1 MLINDGGAFV
11 RKRKY
16 VIVFPFVDLFIIIAS
31 IVVATVLLE
40 GGLLVSTE
48 YLYRLELS
56 ALVCVCLH
64 LCIFTI
70 FDAYKKFWANA
81 SIFDYLVTFSCSVM
95 TVLGMLALSVIFKG
109 KLMFIRQI
117 ITFAFCYMS
126 LIVFS
131 RVSVKILVFYA
142 RKHMI
147 NKSDDIKDILIVG
160 AGQAGGLIISDIIN
174 NTTFKYRIV
183 GIIDDNSEKIGQTVF
198 GYTVLGGRKDIY
210 KICDKENVDEIV
222 IAIPSLEKNS
232 LADLIEICNKTA
244 CRVKVLPNIDQLIDA
259 NDVSYN
265 KTKTIEIEDLLAR
278 DPIVLNDRE
287 IASDIEGNTIMV
299 TGGGGSI
306 GSELCRQIAR
316 YNPKKIVV
324 LDIYENNAY
333 DLQNE
338 LAEAYL
344 WLDVSVVIASIRDR
358 ERIEKIVEEYQPKV
372 IFHAAAHKHV
382 PLMEHN
388 PCEAI
393 KNNIFGT
400 YNVAMAASKYGVE
413 KFVMISTDKAV
424 NPTNVMGATKRFCE
438 MIIQSLQTVSKTE
451 YVAVRFGN
459 VLGSNGSVVPLFKRQ
474 IEKGGPVTVTHKDI
488 TRYFMTIPEAAQ
500 LVLQASYYANGG
512 EIFVLD
518 MGKPVRIYDLAYNMI
533 KLSGH
538 KPGVDIKIEVT
549 GLRPGEKLYE
559 ELLIKNP
566 ETSKK
571 TANSRIFVEESTF
584 SDLKAIEESFELF
597 EKAIQD
603 NDYEEIRQVLMK
615 YVTTY
620 HPVNAIYNTDVKGA

>member
-1 MLINDGGAFV
+1 M
-11 RKRKY
+11 RKKKY
-16 VIVFPFVDLFIIIAS
+16 HIIFPLVDLLIIIAS
-31 IVVATVLLE
+31 
-40 GGLLVSTE
+40 LVIASILSSNNFIMTAE
-48 YLYRLELS
+48 TLRRLEWSSL
-56 ALVCVCLH
+56 AGVCLH
-64 LCIFTI
+64 LVFFNI
-70 FDAYKKFWANA
+70 FDAYKRFWANA
-81 SIFDYLVTFSCSVM
+81 SVFDYVVTLSCSLM
-95 TVLGMLALSVIFKG
+95 TVLSMFALSVVFKG
-109 KLMFIRQI
+109 KILFIRQLI
-117 ITFAFCYMS
+117 IFALCYMS
-126 LIVFS
+126 MVAFS
-131 RVSVKILVFYA
+131 RVSVKILVLYA
-142 RKHMI
+142 RRYMTVK
-147 NKSDDIKDILIVG
+147 NDDVKDILIVG
-160 AGQAGGLIISDIIN
+160 AGQAGGLIINDIIN

-198 GYTVLGGRKDIY
+198 NHTVLGGRKDIY
-210 KICDKENVDEIV
+210 KICDKENVDEII
-222 IAIPSLEKNS
+222 IAIPSLEREN
-232 LADLIEICNKTA
+232 LAELIEICNKTS
-244 CRVKVLPNIDQLIDA
+244 CNVKVLPNIDQLIDA
-259 NDVSYN
+259 NDISYN
-265 KTKTIEIEDLLAR
+265 KTKKIEIEDLLAR
-278 DPIVLNDRE
+278 DPIVLNDHE
-287 IASDIEGNTIMV
+287 IASDLEGETILV

-316 YNPKKIVV
+316 YNPKRIVV

-338 LAEAYL
+338 LAEKYT
-344 WLDVSVVIASIRDR
+344 WLNVSVVIASIRDKK
-358 ERIEKIVEEYQPKV
+358 RIEEVIDLYRPRI

-382 PLMEHN
+382 PLMEYN

-400 YNVAMAASKYGVE
+400 YNVATAANKYGVE

-438 MIIQSLQTVSKTE
+438 MIIQSLQPVSKTE

-474 IEKGGPVTVTHKDI
+474 IENGGPVTVTHKDI

-500 LVLQASYYANGG
+500 LVLQASYYAKGG

-518 MGKPVRIYDLAYNMI
+518 MGKPVKIYDLAYNMI

-538 KPGVDIKIEVT
+538 KPGGDIKIEVT

-571 TANSRIFVEESTF
+571 TANSRIFIEESTF
-584 SDLKAIEESFELF
+584 SDLDKIKESFALF
-597 EKAIQD
+597 EKAIED
-603 NDYEEIRQVLMK
+603 NDYEEIRQVLQK
-615 YVTTY
+615 YVPTY
-620 HPVNAIYNTDVKGA
+620 HPVNAINNPNAKGA

>member
-1 MLINDGGAFV
+1 M

-16 VIVFPFVDLFIIIAS
+16 NIIFPIIDLFIIIAS
-31 IVVATVLLE
+31 IAAATVLLE
-40 GGLLVSTE
+40 GTLVVSSLP
-48 YLYRLELS
+48 LYRLELS
-56 ALVCVCLH
+56 ALTCCIVH
-64 LCIFTI
+64 LVVFTVL
-70 FDAYKKFWANA
+70 DAYKRFWANA
-81 SIFDYLVTFSCSVM
+81 NVFDYLVTLGCSVI
-95 TVLGMLALSVIFKG
+95 TVLCMLALSIVFKG
-109 KLMFIRQI
+109 KLMFIRQT
-117 ITFAFCYMS
+117 ITFGVCYVA
-126 LIVFS
+126 LVVFS
-131 RVSVKILVFYA
+131 RVCVKILMYYA

-147 NKSDDIKDILIVG
+147 YKSDDIKDILIVG
-160 AGQAGGLIISDIIN
+160 AGQAGGLIINDIIN

-183 GIIDDNSEKIGQTVF
+183 GIIDDNSEKIGSSIC
-198 GYTVLGGRKDIY
+198 GYTILGGRKDIY
-210 KICDKENVDEIV
+210 KICDKEHVDEIV
-222 IAIPSLEKNS
+222 IAIPSLERES
-232 LADLIEICNKTA
+232 LSELIEICNKTT
-244 CRVKVLPNIDQLIDA
+244 CNVKVLPNIEQLIDVGA
-259 NDVSYN
+259 VTYN
-265 KTKTIEIEDLLAR
+265 KTKKIEIEDLLAR

-287 IASDIEGNTIMV
+287 IASDIEGETILV

-316 YNPKKIVV
+316 YNPNRIVV

-338 LAEAYL
+338 LAEMYP
-344 WLDVSVVIASIRDR
+344 WLNVSVVIASIRDKAR
-358 ERIEKIVEEYQPKV
+358 VEDVISEYKPKI

-382 PLMEHN
+382 PLMEYN

-400 YNVAMAASKYGVE
+400 YNVAAAADKFGVE

-474 IEKGGPVTVTHKDI
+474 IEKGGPITVTHKEI

-518 MGKPVRIYDLAYNMI
+518 MGKPIKIYDLAYNMI

-538 KPGVDIKIEVT
+538 KPGVDIQIEVT

-559 ELLIKNP
+559 ELLIKNT

-571 TANSRIFVEESTF
+571 TANSRIFIEESTYN
-584 SDLKAIEESFELF
+584 DLNAIKESFVLF
-597 EKAIQD
+597 EKAIQE
-603 NDYEEIRQVLMK
+603 NDYEEIRKVLMK

-620 HPVNAIYNTDVKGA
+620 HPVNAIYNTASKRA

>member
-1 MLINDGGAFV
+1 MK
-11 RKRKY
+11 KRKY
-16 VIVFPFVDLFIIIAS
+16 HLIFPLIDLFMIIAS
-31 IVVATVLLE
+31 MVLTTFLFDDNILTSYE
-40 GGLLVSTE
+40 V
-48 YLYRLELS
+48 LYRVELS
-56 ALVCVCLH
+56 TVVCMLLH
-64 LCIFTI
+64 MGIFTV
-70 FDAYKKFWANA
+70 FCAYKRFWANA
-81 SIFDYLVTFSCSVM
+81 SVIDYFVTLSCSLL
-95 TVLGMLALSVIFKG
+95 TVIGMLALSVIFKG
-109 KLMFIRQI
+109 KIIFVKQI
-117 ITFAFCYMS
+117 ITFAFCYIS

-131 RVSVKILVFYA
+131 RVSVKIMIYYT
-142 RKHMI
+142 RKYVVDK
-147 NKSDDIKDILIVG
+147 NENVKNILIVG
-160 AGQAGGLIISDIIN
+160 AGQAGGIIINDIIN
-174 NTTFKYRIV
+174 NTTFKYRII

-198 GYTVLGGRKDIY
+198 GYSVLGGRKDIF
-210 KICDKENVDEIV
+210 KICDREHVDEIV
-222 IAIPSLEKNS
+222 IAIPSLDRENLS
-232 LADLIEICNKTA
+232 ELIDICNKTT
-244 CRVKVLPNIDQLIDA
+244 CNVKVLPNIEQLIDA
-259 NDVSYN
+259 NEISYN
-265 KTKTIEIEDLLAR
+265 KTKKIEIEDLLTR
-278 DPIVLNDRE
+278 DPIVLNDQE
-287 IASDIEGNTIMV
+287 IASDIEGETILV

-316 YNPKKIVV
+316 YNPRKIVV

-333 DLQNE
+333 ELQNE
-338 LAEAYL
+338 LAELYP
-344 WLDVSVVIASIRDR
+344 WLNVAVVIASIRDMV
-358 ERIEKIVEEYQPKV
+358 RIEEVISEYKPKI

-382 PLMEHN
+382 PLMEYN
-388 PCEAI
+388 PSEAI

-400 YNVAMAASKYGVE
+400 YNVATAASKFGVE

-500 LVLQASYYANGG
+500 LVLQASYYAQGG

-518 MGKPVRIYDLAYNMI
+518 MGKPVKIYDLAYNMI

-559 ELLIKNP
+559 ELLIKNT

-584 SDLKAIEESFELF
+584 NDLDAIKESFVLF
-597 EKAIQD
+597 EKAIND

-615 YVTTY
+615 YVSTY
-620 HPVNAIYNTDVKGA
+620 HPVNAINNSATKGA

>member
-1 MLINDGGAFV
+1 
-11 RKRKY
+11 
-16 VIVFPFVDLFIIIAS
+16 
-31 IVVATVLLE
+31 LE
-40 GGLLVSTE
+40 RE
-48 YLYRLELS
+48 
-56 ALVCVCLH
+56 
-64 LCIFTI
+64 
-70 FDAYKKFWANA
+70 
-81 SIFDYLVTFSCSVM
+81 
-95 TVLGMLALSVIFKG
+95 
-109 KLMFIRQI
+109 
-117 ITFAFCYMS
+117 
-126 LIVFS
+126 
-131 RVSVKILVFYA
+131 
-142 RKHMI
+142 
-147 NKSDDIKDILIVG
+147 
-160 AGQAGGLIISDIIN
+160 
-174 NTTFKYRIV
+174 
-183 GIIDDNSEKIGQTVF
+183 
-198 GYTVLGGRKDIY
+198 
-210 KICDKENVDEIV
+210 
-222 IAIPSLEKNS
+222 S
-232 LADLIEICNKTA
+232 LAELIEICNKTS
-244 CRVKVLPNIDQLIDA
+244 CSVKVLPNIDQLIDA
-259 NDVSYN
+259 NEISYN
-265 KTKTIEIEDLLAR
+265 KTKKIEIEDLLAR

-287 IASDIEGNTIMV
+287 IASDLEGETILV

-316 YNPKKIVV
+316 YNPRKIVV

-338 LAEAYL
+338 LMEKYS
-344 WLDVSVVIASIRDR
+344 WVDISVVIASIRDKK
-358 ERIEKIVEEYQPKV
+358 RIEEVIEHYKPRI

-400 YNVAMAASKYGVE
+400 YNVAVAANKFGVE

-438 MIIQSLQTVSKTE
+438 MIIQSLQPVSKTE

-474 IEKGGPVTVTHKDI
+474 IENGGPITVTHKDI

-518 MGKPVRIYDLAYNMI
+518 MGKPIKIYDLAYNMI

-538 KPGVDIKIEVT
+538 KPGVDIKIEIT

-559 ELLIKNP
+559 ELLIRDP

-571 TANSRIFVEESTF
+571 TSNSRIFIEESTF
-584 SDLKAIEESFELF
+584 SDLDAIEASFELF
-597 EKAIQD
+597 EKAIEN
-603 NDYEEIRQVLMK
+603 NDYGKIRQVLQK
-615 YVTTY
+615 YVPTY
-620 HPVNAIYNTDVKGA
+620 HPVNVVDNSNAKGA

>member
-1 MLINDGGAFV
+1 MK
-11 RKRKY
+11 KRKY
-16 VIVFPFVDLFIIIAS
+16 NIVFSILDLFIIIAS
-31 IVVATVLLE
+31 MVITSVLLE
-40 GGLLVSTE
+40 GKLIVSTE
-48 YLYRLELS
+48 VLYRLEWS
-56 ALVCVCLH
+56 ALVCVCIHWLV
-64 LCIFTI
+64 FTI
-70 FDAYKKFWANA
+70 MDAYKRFWANA
-81 SIFDYLVTFSCSVM
+81 SVIDYIITLSSSTI
-95 TVLGMLALSVIFKG
+95 TVLGMLALSIIFKG
-109 KLMFIRQI
+109 KLIFVRHI
-117 ITFAFCYMS
+117 IAFAFCYVSMV
-126 LIVFS
+126 VFS
-131 RVSVKILVFYA
+131 RVSVKILMFYA

-147 NKSDDIKDILIVG
+147 YRSDDVKDILIIG

-183 GIIDDNSEKIGQTVF
+183 GIIDDNSEKIGSSVF
-198 GYTVLGGRKDIY
+198 GYTVLGGRKDIL
-210 KICDKENVDEIV
+210 KVCDKEHVDEIV
-222 IAIPSLEKNS
+222 IAIPTLDREN
-232 LADLIEICNKTA
+232 LAELIDICNKTA
-244 CRVKVLPNIDQLIDA
+244 CNVKALPNIEQLIDVS
-259 NDVSYN
+259 DISYN
-265 KTKTIEIEDLLAR
+265 KTKNIEIEDLLAR
-278 DPIVLNDRE
+278 EPIVLNDQE
-287 IASDIEGNTIMV
+287 IASDIQGETILV

-306 GSELCRQIAR
+306 GSELCRQISR
-316 YNPKKIVV
+316 YNPNMIVV

-338 LAEAYL
+338 LAEMYP
-344 WLDVSVVIASIRDR
+344 WLKVAVVIASIRDK
-358 ERIEKIVEEYQPKV
+358 ERIEEVISEYKPKI

-382 PLMEHN
+382 PLMEYN

-393 KNNIFGT
+393 KNNIFET
-400 YNVAMAASKYGVE
+400 YNVASAANKFGVE

-438 MIIQSLQTVSKTE
+438 MIIQSMQTVSKTE

-474 IEKGGPVTVTHKDI
+474 IDKGGPITVTHKEI

-500 LVLQASYYANGG
+500 LVLQASYYAKGG

-518 MGKPVRIYDLAYNMI
+518 MGKPIKIYDLAYNMI

-566 ETSKK
+566 ETSTK

-584 SDLKAIEESFELF
+584 NDLDAIHESFVLF
-597 EKAIQD
+597 EKAMKN
-603 NDYEEIRQVLMK
+603 NDYHEIRQVLMK

-620 HPVNAIYNTDVKGA
+620 HPVNAINNTKGA

>member
-1 MLINDGGAFV
+1 MSEVLV
-11 RKRKY
+11 LKKRKY
-16 VIVFPFVDLFIIIAS
+16 HLIFPLIDLFIIIAS
-31 IVVATVLLE
+31 IIISTFLLGDNFIASHE
-40 GGLLVSTE
+40 V
-48 YLYRLELS
+48 LYRAELS
-56 ALVCVCLH
+56 AVVCMLLH
-64 LCIFTI
+64 LGVFAIFG
-70 FDAYKKFWANA
+70 AYKRFWANA
-81 SIFDYLVTFSCSVM
+81 SVIDYFITLCCSLF
-95 TVLGMLALSVIFKG
+95 TVVGLIALSIIFKG
-109 KLMFIRQI
+109 KIIFVRQI
-117 ITFAFCYMS
+117 ITFAFSYIS
-126 LIVFS
+126 LVVFS
-131 RVSVKILVFYA
+131 RVSVKIMIYFA
-142 RKHMI
+142 RKYI
-147 NKSDDIKDILIVG
+147 IDKDEDIKNILVVG

-183 GIIDDNSEKIGQTVF
+183 GIVDDNSEKIGQTIF
-198 GYTVLGGRKDIY
+198 GYTVLGGRRDIF

-222 IAIPSLEKNS
+222 IAIPSLENES
-232 LADLIEICNKTA
+232 LAELIEICNKTT
-244 CRVKVLPNIDQLIDA
+244 CNVKVLPNIEQLIDA
-259 NDVSYN
+259 NEITYN
-265 KTKTIEIEDLLAR
+265 KTKKIEIEDLLAR

-287 IASDIEGNTIMV
+287 IASDIEGHTILV

-306 GSELCRQIAR
+306 GSELCRQIAK
-316 YNPKKIVV
+316 YNPGRIVI

-338 LAEAYL
+338 LAETYSRL
-344 WLDVSVVIASIRDR
+344 NVSVVIASVRDR
-358 ERIEKIVEEYQPKV
+358 ERIEQVISEYKPRI

-382 PLMEHN
+382 PLMEYN

-400 YNVAMAASKYGVE
+400 YNVATAADKLGIE
-413 KFVMISTDKAV
+413 KFVLISTDKAV

-438 MIIQSLQTVSKTE
+438 MIIQSLQAVSKTE

-474 IEKGGPVTVTHKDI
+474 IEKGGPITVTHKDI

-518 MGKPVRIYDLAYNMI
+518 MGKPVKIYDLAYNMI

-538 KPGVDIKIEVT
+538 KPGVDIKIEIT

-571 TANSRIFVEESTF
+571 TSNSRIFVEESTF
-584 SDLKAIEESFELF
+584 SNLDAIKKSFELF
-597 EKAIQD
+597 DKAIKD

-615 YVTTY
+615 YVDTY
-620 HPVNAIYNTDVKGA
+620 HPVNAIYNNSDIKGA

>member
-1 MLINDGGAFV
+1 MIFPLI
-11 RKRKY
+11 
-16 VIVFPFVDLFIIIAS
+16 DLFIIIAS

-40 GGLLVSTE
+40 GKLLVSSE
-48 YLYRLELS
+48 VLYRLELS
-56 ALVCVCLH
+56 AVICVCLH
-64 LCIFTI
+64 LGIFTI

-81 SIFDYLVTFSCSVM
+81 NVIDYAVTLCCSIV
-95 TVLGMLALSVIFKG
+95 TVLGMLALSIIFKG
-109 KLMFIRQI
+109 RLMFIRQI
-117 ITFAFCYMS
+117 ITFAFCYIS
-126 LIVFS
+126 LVVFS
-131 RVSVKILVFYA
+131 RVSVKILMFYA
-142 RKHMI
+142 RKYVI
-147 NKSDDIKDILIVG
+147 DKSEDTKNILIVG

-183 GIIDDNSEKIGQTVF
+183 GIIDDNSEKIGQSVF
-198 GYTVLGGRKDIY
+198 GYTILGGRKDIY
-210 KICDKENVDEIV
+210 KICDKEHVDEIV
-222 IAIPSLEKNS
+222 IAIPSLEREN
-232 LADLIEICNKTA
+232 LAELIEICNKTA
-244 CRVKVLPNIDQLIDA
+244 CNVKFLPNIEQLVDA
-259 NDVSYN
+259 NDISYN
-265 KTKTIEIEDLLAR
+265 KTKKIEIEDLLAR

-287 IASDIEGNTIMV
+287 IAFDIEGQTILV

-306 GSELCRQIAR
+306 GSELCRQIAK
-316 YNPKKIVV
+316 YNPKRIVV

-338 LAEAYL
+338 LAESYS
-344 WLDVSVVIASIRDR
+344 WLNVSVIIASIRDK
-358 ERIEKIVEEYQPKV
+358 ERIEEVISEYKPKI

-382 PLMEHN
+382 PLMEYN

-400 YNVAMAASKYGVE
+400 YNVATAANKYGVE

-438 MIIQSLQTVSKTE
+438 MIIQSLQAVSKTE

-518 MGKPVRIYDLAYNMI
+518 MGKPVKIYDLAYNMI
-533 KLSGH
+533 KLSGN
-538 KPGVDIKIEVT
+538 KPGTDIKIEVT

-559 ELLIKNP
+559 ELLIKNT
-566 ETSKK
+566 ETSKR

-584 SDLKAIEESFELF
+584 NNLDAIKESFALF
-597 EKAIQD
+597 EKAIKD

-615 YVTTY
+615 YVDTY
-620 HPVNAIYNTDVKGA
+620 HPVNAIYNNEIKGA